1 MEVVGMVGLVLGVGI
16 CVGLA
21 LLMKWN
27 AMRYRRKG
35 LPPGS
40 MGLPFFGETAKF
52 LTQGPTF
59 VKMQRARYGNFFKT
73 HIFGCPTVICMDPG
87 VNRYILLNE
96 GKGLV
101 AGYPPSMRNIIGN
114 KNIAAVHGATHKYIR
129 GSLLSLIAPP
139 VIKDH
144 LLQHVDGLM
153 RSFLH
158 NWDGKTIDIQ
168 DKTSEMALLVSYKQM
183 LEIEP
188 ALLYEAFKPEF
199 DKLVIGTLAMPI
211 NLPGTNYYFGF
222 QGRKNV
228 LKMLRKVI
236 AERRASSATH
246 NDMLGDLLSKEDP
259 KHSLLSDEEILDQII
274 TILYSGYETVSK
286 TTMMSIKYLHDN
298 PKALQQL
305 REEHLA
311 IRKGKNPEDPIR
323 WTEYKSMTF
332 TRAVILETSRLATI
346 VNGVLR
352 ETTNDIEVNGY
363 VIPKGWRIYVYTRET
378 NYDPLQYPEP
388 FTFNP
393 WRWLDKSL
401 ESQNYCFLFGAG
413 NRVCP
418 GKELGIVKIS
428 MFLHHLVT
436 RYRWEEVGD
445 AEIAKFP
452 RVEAPKGLHIKITK
466 Y

>member
-1 MEVVGMVGLVLGVGI
+1 
-16 CVGLA
+16 
-21 LLMKWN
+21 
-27 AMRYRRKG
+27 
-35 LPPGS
+35 
-40 MGLPFFGETAKF
+40 
-52 LTQGPTF
+52 
-59 VKMQRARYGNFFKT
+59 
-73 HIFGCPTVICMDPG
+73 
-87 VNRYILLNE
+87 
-96 GKGLV
+96 
-101 AGYPPSMRNIIGN
+101 
-114 KNIAAVHGATHKYIR
+114 
-129 GSLLSLIAPP
+129 
-139 VIKDH
+139 
-144 LLQHVDGLM
+144 
-153 RSFLH
+153 
-158 NWDGKTIDIQ
+158 
-168 DKTSEMALLVSYKQM
+168 MALLVSYKQM
-183 LEIEP
+183 LEMEP

-286 TTMMSIKYLHDN
+286 TAMMSIKYLHDN

-311 IRKGKNPEDPIR
+311 IRKGKNPEDPIG

-378 NYDPLQYPEP
+378 NYDPLQYTEP

-393 WRWLDKSL
+393 WRWLDKGL

-445 AEIAKFP
+445 AAIAKFP